1 MKITTALLRSKATG
15 PLPSLEYLDLSQLG
29 LVSIEKLS
37 SCPEL
42 QTLKL
47 RGNNICEVSNLECC
61 THLWHLDFSNNKI
74 QCLDGL
80 SRFLAVGTLILSSN
94 NLTWKELVKIRHLHM
109 LNLSLHGNPHL
120 EKDPY
125 YRIHVIDCLPNIW
138 MLDGRIVT
146 SAERLQVKHFF
157 QDSAL
162 TEHPVRHK
170 LGREWFIPST
180 LKKIQVNGIFGDKSK
195 HLLTKF
201 PINAA
206 HNIEIDQR
214 RLKYLAFNLQED
226 LTTERKYTK
235 RDFQV
240 LRYRRTFLEDL
251 LEVRPTDRERCNM
264 LLLLLVASLEFVMPT
279 HLVKETLETA
289 MLGKIGKVYTM
300 DLFLLPKDVR
310 CQVVGIL
317 LSAIK
322 VDKDIREDGGLYD
335 RLYLCLFYTVAE
347 LTRLS
352 QSDAQ
357 GDAQAAGKMHNIYR
371 DYKCLL
377 ASEIVQLMCIV
388 PAFFEYMEKDVGVMN
403 LVTTGT
409 GDRSII
415 GKITQLAHNYRSE
428 GRDVRAL
435 YEDISEIL
443 LQKVQEQ
450 TMNLT
455 NKSPREAVGDKVLS
469 TLGAVKRAKT
479 PVDVAEYH
487 MKGVTSP
494 DSDPP
499 VVQCH
504 TPRKNKHKFPH
515 LGDVLLLGPQ
525 TIGKVIS
532 LPQPFLALVAMDA
545 VPVSNGA
552 MVSKLRD
559 SDDHYTY
566 VNMRQLEWDLQYHL
580 WKPVGTVGDS
590 IRQDVLR
597 QVQERY
603 TIQSTD
609 EMRRELERRAAI
621 IYHTSR
627 PNSPESY
634 MLEPPARE
642 PTPLIYTS
650 YRPDTPQDT
659 SKSKLQSHRP
669 PRPMS
674 SVLKEKLDL
683 KLDMSHRAQSAQVV
697 RDQTPSRHPAASAAA
712 ESSAAA
718 ALAVS
723 ARQLNRQDNFAKA
736 VRDKKS
742 ITAIRQILDD
752 CVSLAMDIVD
762 GDAEEEEEVEGS
774 TQGSLLVQIDGH
786 SPPSAADRLHNRSDP
801 DLQSDEEPELQS
813 IHADSS
819 KSTSSKGGNN
829 NRPASEWPPPAHLD
843 VQLPSVVEGESEPNT
858 GREKG
863 TRGQGRLRKGITDSV
878 RKPLAGKN
886 AAPMRSSRPFSAV
899 DAYRYFVTAQPA
911 SRPES
916 GYNTDFQRARTEVW
930 KKRVSVPTTPTA
942 KQPPPQRPT
951 SPALTDDPPSSRLHI
966 HRANY
971 WMGGGRDLYWE
982 EQLKRPKSGHT
993 PGWKDGLPDNMKRRS
1008 KSAVATRTLRRSKAP
1023 NVVTPSSIAY
1033 EAMLAGYSNPD
1044 LPQLPNLSDYRP
1056 LSQQLGLPRRLG
1068 SPPPGVDDFY
1078 AEPTQDTVYS
1088 GQPCCLQCIYEQFMQ
1103 EYKTEVEYDSDR

>member
-29 LVSIEKLS
+29 LASIEKLS
-37 SCPEL
+37 SCPKL

-47 RGNNICEVSNLECC
+47 RGNNICEVYNLEYC

-80 SRFLAVGTLILSSN
+80 SRFLAVGTLILAGN
-94 NLTWKELVKIRHLHM
+94 NLTWKELVKIRHLHI

-170 LGREWFIPST
+170 LGREWFIPSA

-201 PINAA
+201 PINAV

-226 LTTERKYTK
+226 LTIERKYTK

-251 LEVRPTDRERCNM
+251 LDVRPTDRERCNM

-289 MLGKIGKVYTM
+289 KLGKIGKVYTM

-352 QSDAQ
+352 QSNSQ
-357 GDAQAAGKMHNIYR
+357 GDSQTTGKMHNIYR

-415 GKITQLAHNYRSE
+415 GKISQLAESYRTE
-428 GRDVRAL
+428 RRDVRAL
-435 YEDISEIL
+435 YEDIAEIL

-455 NKSPREAVGDKVLS
+455 NKSPREPVSDKVLS
-469 TLGAVKRAKT
+469 TSGSVKRAKT
-479 PVDVAEYH
+479 PVDVSEYH

-504 TPRKNKHKFPH
+504 TPRKNTPKFPH

-566 VNMRQLEWDLQYHL
+566 VNMRQLEWDVQYNL
-580 WKPVGTVGDS
+580 WKPLGTVGD
-590 IRQDVLR
+590 
-597 QVQERY
+597 RY

-609 EMRRELERRAAI
+609 EMRKELERRAAI

-627 PNSPESY
+627 PNSPDSA

-650 YRPDTPQDT
+650 YRPDTPLDT
-659 SKSKLQSHRP
+659 PKPKLQSHRP

-674 SVLKEKLDL
+674 SILKEKLDL
-683 KLDMSHRAQSAQVV
+683 KLDMTHRAQSARVV
-697 RDQTPSRHPAASAAA
+697 RDQYRHPASAGATLA
-712 ESSAAA
+712 TSHSAHH
-718 ALAVS
+718 
-723 ARQLNRQDNFAKA
+723 LNRQDNFTKA
-736 VRDKKS
+736 VQNRKS
-742 ITAIRQILDD
+742 RTAVRQILDD
-752 CVSLAMDIVD
+752 CVSLAMDIGD

-774 TQGSLLVQIDGH
+774 VQGSLLVQIDGH
-786 SPPSAADRLHNRSDP
+786 STPSAADRQYNRSDP
-801 DLQSDEEPELQS
+801 DFHSDEEPELQS
-813 IHADSS
+813 LHADNS
-819 KSTSSKGGNN
+819 KSPSSSSKGGNY
-829 NRPASEWPPPAHLD
+829 NRPASELPPPVHFE
-843 VQLPSVVEGESEPNT
+843 VQLPSVLEGESEPNT
-858 GREKG
+858 GRERG
-863 TRGQGRLRKGITDSV
+863 TRAQGKLRKGITNSV
-878 RKPLAGKN
+878 HSKKATPG
-886 AAPMRSSRPFSAV
+886 RSSRPFSAV

-911 SRPES
+911 SRPQS

-930 KKRVSVPTTPTA
+930 KKRASVPSTPTA
-942 KQPPPQRPT
+942 KQPPLQRPT
-951 SPALTDDPPSSRLHI
+951 SPALTGTPSSRLHI
-966 HRANY
+966 HRAEY

-982 EQLKRPKSGHT
+982 QQLKRPKSGHT
-993 PGWKDGLPDNMKRRS
+993 PGWKDGLPDSMKRRP
-1008 KSAVATRTLRRSKAP
+1008 KSAVAMRTLRRSKAP
-1023 NVVTPSSIAY
+1023 NVITPSSIAY

-1068 SPPPGVDDFY
+1068 SPPPGVEDFY